1 MCTKWFL
8 GTGGGD
14 GRITMFENWDA
25 DKFKRYNISKDSYD
39 HHDVGA
45 RPSIL
50 IDNYHKHKHPYLT
63 MIHLWDEKKSFILS
77 SKYDPLNA
85 GKGEAGMPRDDST
98 LSSLSNSSTS
108 RRSQQTRSK
117 SKDKGDGVSIR
128 DTMREMIDL
137 MTAVE
142 KSPEKAKRDD
152 MGSNTSSNLPMS
164 MDGLYKLYDKHMNHL
179 NFLKENGLFT
189 GNRKSEVLE
198 NIEDVYGQI
207 NSASGGKRVRDEED
221 DTSLDR
227 NSNSNV
233 S

>member
-14 GRITMFENWDA
+14 GRITMFENWDE

-45 RPSIL
+45 RPTIL

-85 GKGEAGMPRDDST
+85 GKGGAGMPRDDST
-98 LSSLSNSSTS
+98 LSALSSSSGS
-108 RRSQQTRSK
+108 RRSQSRQK
-117 SKDKGDGVSIR
+117 PKDKGDGGSIR
-128 DTMREMIDL
+128 ETMQEMMGL

-142 KSPEKAKRDD
+142 QTPEKK
-152 MGSNTSSNLPMS
+152 
-164 MDGLYKLYDKHMNHL
+164 
-179 NFLKENGLFT
+179 
-189 GNRKSEVLE
+189 
-198 NIEDVYGQI
+198 
-207 NSASGGKRVRDEED
+207 
-221 DTSLDR
+221 
-227 NSNSNV
+227 
-233 S
+233 

>member
-1 MCTKWFL
+1 
-8 GTGGGD
+8 
-14 GRITMFENWDA
+14 
-25 DKFKRYNISKDSYD
+25 
-39 HHDVGA
+39 
-45 RPSIL
+45 
-50 IDNYHKHKHPYLT
+50 
-63 MIHLWDEKKSFILS
+63 
-77 SKYDPLNA
+77 
-85 GKGEAGMPRDDST
+85 
-98 LSSLSNSSTS
+98 
-108 RRSQQTRSK
+108 
-117 SKDKGDGVSIR
+117 
-128 DTMREMIDL
+128 MREMIDL

-152 MGSNTSSNLPMS
+152 MGSNTTSNQTMT

-207 NSASGGKRVRDEED
+207 NSASGKKRVRDEED